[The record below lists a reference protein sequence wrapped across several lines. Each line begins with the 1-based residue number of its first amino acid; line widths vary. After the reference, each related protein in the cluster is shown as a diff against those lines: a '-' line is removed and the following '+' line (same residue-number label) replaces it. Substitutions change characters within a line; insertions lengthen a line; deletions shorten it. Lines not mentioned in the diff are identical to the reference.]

1 LRLALRLALTFGLLA
16 AASSALVGVAVR
28 YRLVATETA
37 RFRDDVR
44 GICERIR
51 GEVQRQ
57 ADADRTLITGFC
69 EGNELVEHV
78 GLAID
83 NGEIDERRLS
93 FSSRVRTERKAFGM
107 DELLVGVEKG
117 DIVGASPTTLIGM
130 VPAEVDAL
138 IRADASTF
146 TLRTGPVPAIVNRCV
161 KASPNGRLVG
171 MVAARHVDP
180 MMDRIARTLGITVVP
195 SWPRPVVDAEEDAVS
210 ATPHAAKPKAKGKA
224 AASATSKATT
234 EAKSASASA
243 SVSASASAARTTG
256 SVSNVDG
263 GAERATCR
271 IEDARGAALPFQI
284 VKSTRELDA
293 NLAEVDRAVGVLAIV
308 AAVVAFLVAVVLA
321 RSIGRPLSLLAQAA
335 GKVAAGEAQPLEVR
349 GSGEVRELG
358 LAFDR
363 MIKDLAVTRRRLAA
377 ASRVAAWREVARR
390 VAHEVKNPLAP
401 IRAAV
406 ETLRRL
412 RAREDPRFDE
422 YFDEATR
429 TVLDEVHRIS
439 NIVTEFTRFARL
451 PPPKPQDM
459 DVEEVARHVVQMHK
473 ATAGDVHLSH
483 VTQRRAPAIRADR
496 DQVIQVLTNLV
507 QNALDAVKEVP
518 GGAVTLTTDTDG
530 HYVSFT
536 VTDNGSGVAPEFA
549 GRLFEPYSTT
559 KSSGTGL
566 GLAIAQRIAYEHNGE
581 LSYAGTS
588 ANGRG
593 AVFRLVLPLEG
604 PTASDTS
611 PPSSDG

>member
-1 LRLALRLALTFGLLA
+1 MRLALRLALTFGLLA
-16 AASSALVGVAVR
+16 AASSALVGVAIR
-28 YRLVATETA
+28 YRLVATETE
-37 RFRDDVR
+37 RFREDVR
-44 GICERIR
+44 GVCERIK
-51 GEVQRQ
+51 GEVRRQ

-93 FSSRVRTERKAFGM
+93 FSARVHTERKAFGM
-107 DELLVGVEKG
+107 DELLVGAEKG
-117 DIVGASPTTLIGM
+117 DIVGASPTTLIG
-130 VPAEVDAL
+130 VTPAEVDAL
-138 IRADASTF
+138 IRGDASTF
-146 TLRTGPVPAIVNRCV
+146 ALRMTPVPAIVTRCT

-195 SWPRPVVDAEEDAVS
+195 SWPR
-210 ATPHAAKPKAKGKA
+210 AAKSPPVASSSTTA
-224 AASATSKATT
+224 A
-234 EAKSASASA
+234 
-243 SVSASASAARTTG
+243 
-256 SVSNVDG
+256 NVAG
-263 GAERATCR
+263 GAERATCQ
-271 IEDARGAALPFQI
+271 IEDARGAALPFEI
-284 VKSTRELDA
+284 VKPTRELEA

-321 RSIGRPLSLLAQAA
+321 RSIGRPLSVLAQEA
-335 GKVAAGEAQPLEVR
+335 GKVAAGEAQPLQVR

-363 MIKDLAVTRRRLAA
+363 MITDLAVTRRRLAA

-451 PPPKPQDM
+451 PPPRPQDM
-459 DVEEVARHVVQMHK
+459 DVEDVARHVVQAHK
-473 ATAGDVHLSH
+473 AAAGDLHLAH

-507 QNALDAVKEVP
+507 QNALDAVKDVP

-530 HYVSFT
+530 HYVSFS
-536 VTDNGSGVAPEFA
+536 VADNGSGIAPEFA
-549 GRLFEPYSTT
+549 GRLFEPYATT

-566 GLAIAQRIAYEHNGE
+566 GLAIAQRIAYEHDGE
-581 LSYAGTS
+581 LSYVGAS
-588 ANGRG
+588 ANGKG
-593 AVFRLVLPLEG
+593 AVFRLVLPVEG
-604 PTASDTS
+604 PAAASEAP

>member
-1 LRLALRLALTFGLLA
+1 MRLALRLALTFGLLA
-16 AASSALVGVAVR
+16 AASSALVGVTVR
-28 YRLVATETA
+28 YQLVTTETE
-37 RFRDDVR
+37 RFRKDVR
-44 GICERIR
+44 GICERMQA
-51 GEVQRQ
+51 EVRRQ

-69 EGNELVEHV
+69 EGNELVEQV

-83 NGEIDERRLS
+83 SGEIDERRMS

-130 VPAEVDAL
+130 APAEVDAL
-138 IRADASTF
+138 IRADASTYA
-146 TLRTGPVPAIVNRCV
+146 LRVEPVPAIVTRCT
-161 KASPNGRLVG
+161 KPSPNGRLVG

-180 MMDRIARTLGITVVP
+180 MIDRIARTLGITVVP
-195 SWPRPVVDAEEDAVS
+195 SWPHTPLGEDESVDAPAPAPKPPQKGRPAKGAASAKPAASSRPVVTS
-210 ATPHAAKPKAKGKA
+210 AP
-224 AASATSKATT
+224 ASAGAV
-234 EAKSASASA
+234 A
-243 SVSASASAARTTG
+243 SVA
-256 SVSNVDG
+256 G

-271 IEDARGAALPFQI
+271 IEDAAGTALPFQI
-284 VKSTRELDA
+284 VKSTKELDD
-293 NLAEVDRAVGVLAIV
+293 NLAEVDRAVGVLAII
-308 AAVVAFLVAVVLA
+308 AAAIAFLVAVVLA
-321 RSIGRPLSLLAQAA
+321 RSIGRPLSLLAQEA
-335 GKVAAGEAQPLEVR
+335 GKVAAGEAQPLQVR

-451 PPPKPQDM
+451 PPPRPQDI
-459 DVEEVARHVVQMHK
+459 DAEEVARHVVQVHR
-473 ATAGDVHLSH
+473 AAAGEVHLSH
-483 VTQRRAPAIRADR
+483 VTQRRAPAVRADR

-507 QNALDAVKEVP
+507 QNALDAVKDIP

-530 HYVSFT
+530 HYVSFS
-536 VTDNGSGVAPEFA
+536 VADNGSGISADL
-549 GRLFEPYSTT
+549 GSRLFEPYATT
-559 KSSGTGL
+559 KTSGTGL

-581 LSYAGTS
+581 LSYVGPS

-593 AVFRLVLPLEG
+593 AVFRLVLPVEG
-604 PTASDTS
+604 PPAASETA